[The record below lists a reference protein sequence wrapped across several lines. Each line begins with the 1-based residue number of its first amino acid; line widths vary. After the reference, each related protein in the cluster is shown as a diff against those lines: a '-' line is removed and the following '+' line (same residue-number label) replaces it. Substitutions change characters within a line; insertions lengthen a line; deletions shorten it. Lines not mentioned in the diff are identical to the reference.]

1 MTNQKLQHAL
11 RLIRYNINIQRA
23 NCPDSAAATEAREEN
38 QKLFALLD
46 KHGVQPTAA
55 IQQAML
61 V

>member
-1 MTNQKLQHAL
+1 MKDQKLQHVVS
-11 RLIRYNINIQRA
+11 LIRDNINTHRA
-23 NCPDSAAATEAREEN
+23 NCPDSEAATEAREEN

-61 V
+61 A